1 MSGPRSWKP
10 LPLAVPGIPN
20 LLVSTDFTPQSYTI
34 RITDLANVWTECLEK
49 KPIIMRGLKE
59 DTSIDPTDGPD
70 QIRKLLE
77 LLRAAFDPSSP
88 EHGDTSMVLSSG
100 GSGEGDNV
108 LSIHVTVILPGGLRP
123 LKWPMYLTWS
133 PPSAIATELVLPLV
147 QAHHARTQEIT
158 EMVATLRDKDGVI
171 AKLVDKLEATG
182 TGLEH
187 IFTSLSGRR
196 KLTRT
201 IAEERVKGL
210 APFREA
216 DFRKRSVAAHVEAGP
231 GDIQELLD
239 NVFGGTGLAC
249 AADLEIEDSP
259 ALNNWWTKL
268 GKGKHIAL
276 VERGKETAKRTE
288 TPPPPVRTESKSNNN
303 DRVDGSGDS
312 DDDDFQVQITP
323 PSLATGK
330 RDTSTRPRTVNA
342 APAAPA
348 ATNDDDDE
356 TSDGED
362 VEIPDSMPV
371 PSQRTR
377 TGADARPSGAR
388 LGVIGKRANPPP
400 PPRSA
405 SPPPSSPAVHVNKGD
420 DDGSVT
426 ASDVDDA
433 DNDASSPEKPPPPR
447 AAQPRRPALGRIG
460 GKATARART
469 PPVSIPDETSAAPAT
484 TTTPKRSRLGA
495 IGRKTGVG
503 EEAETKRGR
512 GTTPTLAKE
521 EEIEVEERRR
531 ETSQE
536 RADRKREELQRE
548 LQKRAGAG
556 PAKKKRKF

>member
-1 MSGPRSWKP
+1 
-10 LPLAVPGIPN
+10 LAVPGIPN

-34 RITDLANVWTECLEK
+34 RITDLANMWTECLEK

-70 QIRKLLE
+70 QIHKLLE
-77 LLRAAFDPSSP
+77 LLRAAFDPTSP

-100 GSGEGDNV
+100 DSSEGDNV

-123 LKWPMYLTWS
+123 LKWPMYLTQS

-147 QAHHARTQEIT
+147 QAHHVRTQEIT

-216 DFRKRSVAAHVEAGP
+216 DFRKRSVAAHVEARH

-239 NVFGGTGLAC
+239 SVFGGTGLAC

-259 ALNNWWTKL
+259 ALNNWWTRL

-288 TPPPPVRTESKSNNN
+288 TPPAPVRAESKANNN
-303 DRVDGSGDS
+303 DRDS
-312 DDDDFQVQITP
+312 DDDDFQVQVTP
-323 PSLATGK
+323 PRLATGK
-330 RDTSTRPRTVNA
+330 RDTATRPKTAKA
-342 APAAPA
+342 APPA
-348 ATNDDDDE
+348 ATNDDDE

-362 VEIPDSMPV
+362 AEIPHSIPV

-377 TGADARPSGAR
+377 PGGDAKPSGSR
-388 LGVIGKRANPPP
+388 LGVIGKRARPPPP
-400 PPRSA
+400 PPRSPP
-405 SPPPSSPAVHVNKGD
+405 PPPSSPAVHVNKGD

-426 ASDVDDA
+426 ASDIDDA
-433 DNDASSPEKPPPPR
+433 DNDASSPAKPPPPR
-447 AAQPRRPALGRIG
+447 ASQPRRPALGRIG
-460 GKATARART
+460 GKATASART
-469 PPVSIPDETSAAPAT
+469 PPVENPEETPGAPAT

-512 GTTPTLAKE
+512 GTTPALAKE
-521 EEIEVEERRR
+521 EEIEAEERPR

>member
-1 MSGPRSWKP
+1 M
-10 LPLAVPGIPN
+10 AVPGIPN
-20 LLVSTDFTPQSYTI
+20 LLVSTDFTAQSYTI
-34 RITDLANVWTECLEK
+34 RITDLANMWTEYLEK

-100 GSGEGDNV
+100 GSSEGDNV

-123 LKWPMYLTWS
+123 LKWPMYLTQS
-133 PPSAIATELVLPLV
+133 PPSAIATELVLPLI

-196 KLTRT
+196 KLTRA

-216 DFRKRSVAAHVEAGP
+216 DFRKRSVAAHIEAGP
-231 GDIQELLD
+231 GDIQKLLD

-288 TPPPPVRTESKSNNN
+288 TPPPPVQTKYKASNN
-303 DRVDGSGDS
+303 DRGDGGGDGDGDS
-312 DDDDFQVQITP
+312 DDDDDDFQVQVTP
-323 PSLATGK
+323 PGLATGK
-330 RDTSTRPRTVNA
+330 RDAATRPKTANA
-342 APAAPA
+342 AAPA

-362 VEIPDSMPV
+362 AEIPVSMPV

-377 TGADARPSGAR
+377 TDVDAKPSGSR
-388 LGVIGKRANPPP
+388 LGVIGKRAKPPP
-400 PPRSA
+400 PPRSP
-405 SPPPSSPAVHVNKGD
+405 SPPPSPPAANVNKGD

-426 ASDVDDA
+426 ASDIDDA
-433 DNDASSPEKPPPPR
+433 DNDASSPAKPPPPR
-447 AAQPRRPALGRIG
+447 ASQPRRPALGRIG
-460 GKATARART
+460 GKATASART
-469 PPVSIPDETSAAPAT
+469 PPVANPEETPGAPAT
-484 TTTPKRSRLGA
+484 TITPKRSRLGA

-512 GTTPTLAKE
+512 GTTPALAKD
-521 EEIEVEERRR
+521 EEIEVDERPR